1 MLQPGKLH
9 QKEEKR
15 KIKPLKER
23 SYHNPSDCLTDEED
37 GYTDEVKKQI
47 EKELLSADP
56 SKSLKLS
63 DILKVKKK
71 VRKAG

>member
-1 MLQPGKLH
+1 MH

-15 KIKPLKER
+15 KIKSHKER
-23 SYHNPSDCLTDEED
+23 LYRNPSDYMTDEED

-56 SKSLKLS
+56 SKSVKLS
-63 DILKVKKK
+63 DILRIKKK
-71 VRKAG
+71 VNKAG

>member
-23 SYHNPSDCLTDEED
+23 PYRNPSDRLTDEED
-37 GYTDEVKKQI
+37 GYTDQVKIRI
-47 EKELLSADP
+47 EEELLSAEP
-56 SKSLKLS
+56 SKSVKLS
-63 DILKVKKK
+63 DILRSKKK